1 METNFFEYENKYR
14 AQGYKLIAGVDEAG
28 RGPLAGAVYAA
39 AVVFDEGVYIEG
51 VNDSKKLSAKKI
63 EKLFDEIIAKAQAVS
78 TRREVQ
84 QIVDNIPGM
93 ISH

>member
-1 METNFFEYENKYR
+1 MDENGTQKMPLSLQM
-14 AQGYKLIAGVDEAG
+14 ALAHNVSAMNSFLKLDN
-28 RGPLAGAVYAA
+28 RQQ
-39 AVVFDEGVYIEG
+39 
-51 VNDSKKLSAKKI
+51 
-63 EKLFDEIIAKAQAVS
+63 DEIIAKAQAVS